1 MAEKIFRKINILEMH
16 SSLGYAGGQRNMFTY
31 AKNFDKNIFNVFVA
45 SYNEGGVYEKK
56 LQEAGIDFVV
66 SKKDVGKIIDF
77 FREKNIDIIH
87 IHRSGGHVPLESQIL
102 TEAKKI
108 NKNLIVV
115 EKNIFGKY
123 DHVSNG
129 DIDCSLF
136 QSMMHIHERYVP
148 ASGMAFD
155 FEKMKVFYNM
165 VDADDF
171 EKYRLPKSDIMAY
184 KSSLGI
190 VSDDFVIGKIARPHL
205 AKWSDLILDM
215 MPYLVSLVPKIKL
228 ILVGVPTS
236 RVRKIKKSNFANHVI
251 LLPDTSDQKE
261 VHTFYQAI
269 DVLVHSS
276 KIGECNG
283 NTINEAMFWKKPVVV
298 NSTPK
303 KDNGQL
309 EQVDHMVDGIIANF
323 PQTFARAVEYLY
335 KNQDSAVSMG
345 NKGFAKV
352 LQLNDPTLITKR
364 LEKIFIEKMKEKGH
378 FFDLSVQD
386 FYDKVLY
393 APTEQDIENYKEEY
407 KKRLFWEFG
416 VLTIRERIVNFFKK
430 PQKFKWK
437 IKDFLE
443 HNYSIKL

>member
-1 MAEKIFRKINILEMH
+1 MAEKIFRKINVLEMH

-31 AKNFDKNIFNVFVA
+31 AKNFDRNIFNVFVA
-45 SYNEGGVYEKK
+45 SYNEGGMYEKK

-87 IHRSGGHVPLESQIL
+87 IHRSGGYVPLESQIL
-102 TEAKKI
+102 LEAKKI
-108 NKNLIVV
+108 NKNLVVV

-123 DHVSNG
+123 DHVSHG
-129 DIDCSLF
+129 DMDCSLF

-171 EKYRLPKSDIMAY
+171 EKYRLAESEISKY
-184 KSSLGI
+184 KSNLGI
-190 VSDDFVIGKIARPHL
+190 ASDDFVIGKIARPHL

-228 ILVGVPTS
+228 VLVGVPTS
-236 RVRKIKKSNFANHVI
+236 RVKKIKKSNFANHVI
-251 LLPDTSDQKE
+251 LLPDTSDQRE

-309 EQVDHMVDGIIANF
+309 EQVNHMTDGIIANY
-323 PQTFARAVEYLY
+323 PQNFARAVEYLY
-335 KNQDSAVSMG
+335 KNQDAAAVMG
-345 NKGFAKV
+345 IKGHDKV

-364 LEKIFIEKMKEKGH
+364 LEKIFIEKIEKRGY
-378 FFDLSVQD
+378 FFDLSIHQL
-386 FYDKVLY
+386 YDKILFSPDQKII
-393 APTEQDIENYKEEY
+393 ADYKQEY
-407 KKRLFWEFG
+407 KKRLQWDFG
-416 VLTIRERIVNFFKK
+416 GLTTKEKVVNFC
-430 PQKFKWK
+430 K
-437 IKDFLE
+437 IPVRFYYKLRDFLE
-443 HNYSIKL
+443 DKFGV